1 VLLAAVGLLLLIAC
15 ANVAHLLLTRA
26 VERRAELALRRALG
40 AGSGRLTRLV
50 TTEAFLLVFV
60 GGVCGVVLAAFLV
73 RVAQPTLAALLPR
86 ARDISLDWPVLG
98 AATLAT
104 AVTGLVFGFVPAWRV
119 MRGDVTDALN
129 VSSRIQSD
137 RSHAALRRGFVVG
150 QFALASVLVTAAV
163 LLSESL
169 ARMTRVDPGFRTD
182 HLLMMG
188 VTVPA
193 GVSGQEARVA
203 FFRRLVEQ
211 VSAVPGVT
219 SAALGW
225 NLPLRPAAGGPGME
239 VSATPESVL
248 AAGRAHWRIAT
259 PGYFPTLGI
268 PLLRGRLFDEGEREI
283 PNGFRA
289 VILSE
294 SLARR
299 LWPAGDPLGRRVWL
313 GNGQVRTVVGVVG
326 DVHQT
331 TIADGLTPTMYMPT
345 TWVFPATNMLLV
357 RTAAPPSNLAGAIR
371 RAVRQVDPRQT
382 LFDMQTMDDYV
393 RASLAQ
399 PRLNATLIGAFAL
412 LALGLG
418 AIGVGGVVAQIVSS
432 RRSELAIRM
441 ALGGGRSR
449 IVRDVAASGIRL
461 CIVGLAVGLAMAVAI
476 GRAASSL
483 LYQARPGDPGILALV
498 GTILLIVATIACL
511 VPALRVARIDP
522 AVALR
527 GE

>member
-1 VLLAAVGLLLLIAC
+1 
-15 ANVAHLLLTRA
+15 
-26 VERRAELALRRALG
+26 
-40 AGSGRLTRLV
+40 
-50 TTEAFLLVFV
+50 
-60 GGVCGVVLAAFLV
+60 
-73 RVAQPTLAALLPR
+73 
-86 ARDISLDWPVLG
+86 
-98 AATLAT
+98 
-104 AVTGLVFGFVPAWRV
+104 
-119 MRGDVTDALN
+119 
-129 VSSRIQSD
+129 
-137 RSHAALRRGFVVG
+137 
-150 QFALASVLVTAAV
+150 
-163 LLSESL
+163 
-169 ARMTRVDPGFRTD
+169 
-182 HLLMMG
+182 
-188 VTVPA
+188 
-193 GVSGQEARVA
+193 
-203 FFRRLVEQ
+203 
-211 VSAVPGVT
+211 
-219 SAALGW
+219 
-225 NLPLRPAAGGPGME
+225 
-239 VSATPESVL
+239 
-248 AAGRAHWRIAT
+248 
-259 PGYFPTLGI
+259 
-268 PLLRGRLFDEGEREI
+268 
-283 PNGFRA
+283 

-418 AIGVGGVVAQIVSS
+418 AVGVGGVVAQIVSS